1 MAGIKNGIKN
11 IKDTITA
18 ECSSKFNI
26 DSNPAEIINNV
37 KSKMENEGGNFKGDE
52 NEGSFNLPTSVGT
65 IERNYSVSDNKL
77 KIDITKKP
85 MMLPCSMIESELEK
99 RLK

>member
-1 MAGIKNGIKN
+1 MV
-11 IKDTITA
+11 
-18 ECSSKFNI
+18 ECSFKFNI
-26 DSNPAEIINNV
+26 DSSPAAIINNL
-37 KSKMENEGGNFKGDE
+37 KSKIEKEGGSFTGDE
-52 NEGSFNLPTSVGT
+52 NEGNFNLPTPVGS
-65 IERNYSVSDNKL
+65 IEGNYLVIDNEL

>member
-1 MAGIKNGIKN
+1 M
-11 IKDTITA
+11 A
-18 ECSSKFNI
+18 ECSFKFNI
-26 DSNPAEIINNV
+26 ESNPAEIINKV
-37 KSKMENEGGNFKGDE
+37 KIQIEKEGGSFTG
-52 NEGSFNLPTSVGT
+52 NESEGNFNLPTPVGT
-65 IERNYSVSDNKL
+65 IEGNYSVIDNEL

>member
-1 MAGIKNGIKN
+1 MV
-11 IKDTITA
+11 
-18 ECSSKFNI
+18 ECSFKFNI
-26 DSNPAEIINNV
+26 ELNPAEIINKV
-37 KSKMENEGGNFKGDE
+37 KLKIENEGGSFTGGEKEGNFGLSTPVGAI
-52 NEGSFNLPTSVGT
+52 EG
-65 IERNYSVSDNKL
+65 NYSVIDNEL

>member
-1 MAGIKNGIKN
+1 M
-11 IKDTITA
+11 A
-18 ECSSKFNI
+18 ECSFKFNI
-26 DSNPAEIINNV
+26 DSSPVEIIEKV
-37 KSKMENEGGNFKGDE
+37 KLKIENEGGNFTGDD
-52 NEGSFNLPTSVGT
+52 NEGDFNLPTPVGA
-65 IERNYSVSDNKL
+65 IEGNYSISDNEL

>member
-1 MAGIKNGIKN
+1 M
-11 IKDTITA
+11 A
-18 ECSSKFNI
+18 ECSFNFNI
-26 DSNPAEIINNV
+26 DSNPAEIVNNV
-37 KSKMENEGGNFKGDE
+37 KLKIENEGGTFTGNE
-52 NEGSFNLPTSVGT
+52 NSGNFNLPTPVGA
-65 IERNYSVSDNKL
+65 IEGNYSVIANEL

>member
-1 MAGIKNGIKN
+1 MS
-11 IKDTITA
+11 
-18 ECSSKFNI
+18 ECSFNFNI
-26 DSNPAEIINNV
+26 ESNPAEIINKV
-37 KSKMENEGGNFKGDE
+37 KSKIENEGGSFTGDE
-52 NEGSFNLPTSVGT
+52 KEGNFNLPTPVGA
-65 IERNYSVSDNKL
+65 IEGKYTVSENEL

>member
-1 MAGIKNGIKN
+1 M
-11 IKDTITA
+11 T
-18 ECSSKFNI
+18 ECSFKFNI
-26 DSNPAEIINNV
+26 DSSPAEIINIV
-37 KSKMENEGGNFKGDE
+37 KSKIENEGGNFRGDDS
-52 NEGSFNLPTSVGT
+52 EGNFNLLTPVGA
-65 IERNYSVSDNKL
+65 IEGNYTVIDNEL

>member
-1 MAGIKNGIKN
+1 M
-11 IKDTITA
+11 A
-18 ECSSKFNI
+18 ECSFKFNI
-26 DSNPAEIINNV
+26 DSSPAVIINNV
-37 KSKMENEGGNFKGDE
+37 KTKIENEGGSFTGDE
-52 NEGSFNLPTSVGT
+52 NEGNFNLPTPVGA
-65 IERNYSVSDNKL
+65 IEGNYSVINKEL

>member
-1 MAGIKNGIKN
+1 M
-11 IKDTITA
+11 A
-18 ECSSKFNI
+18 ECSFKFNI
-26 DSNPAEIINNV
+26 DSNPVDIVDKV
-37 KSKMENEGGNFKGDE
+37 KSKIENEGGSFAGDE
-52 NEGSFNLPTSVGT
+52 NQGNFNLPTPVGA
-65 IERNYSVSDNKL
+65 IEGNYSVNDNEL

>member
-1 MAGIKNGIKN
+1 M
-11 IKDTITA
+11 A
-18 ECSSKFNI
+18 ECSFKFNI
-26 DSNPAEIINNV
+26 DSSPAEIIEKV
-37 KSKMENEGGNFKGDE
+37 KSKIENEGGSFIGDV
-52 NEGSFNLPTSVGT
+52 NEGNFNLPTPVGA
-65 IERNYSVSDNKL
+65 IEGNYTVSDNEL

>member
-1 MAGIKNGIKN
+1 M
-11 IKDTITA
+11 A
-18 ECSSKFNI
+18 ECSFKFNI
-26 DSNPAEIINNV
+26 DSNPVYIVDKV
-37 KSKMENEGGNFKGDE
+37 KSKIENEGGSFTGDE
-52 NEGSFNLPTSVGT
+52 NEGSFDLATPVGS
-65 IERNYSVSDNKL
+65 IEGNYSVDDNEL

>member
-1 MAGIKNGIKN
+1 M
-11 IKDTITA
+11 A
-18 ECSSKFNI
+18 ECTFKFNI
-26 DSNPAEIINNV
+26 ESNPAEIINKV
-37 KSKMENEGGNFKGDE
+37 KLKIENEGGSFTG
-52 NEGSFNLPTSVGT
+52 NEKDGNFNLPTPVGT
-65 IERNYSVSDNKL
+65 IEGNYLVSDNEL

>member
-1 MAGIKNGIKN
+1 M
-11 IKDTITA
+11 A
-18 ECSSKFNI
+18 ECSFKFNI
-26 DSNPAEIINNV
+26 DSSPAEIINNV
-37 KSKMENEGGNFKGDE
+37 KSKIENEGGNFTGDE
-52 NEGSFNLPTSVGT
+52 KEGNFNLPTIVGT
-65 IERNYSVSDNKL
+65 IEGNYSVIDNEL

>member
-1 MAGIKNGIKN
+1 M
-11 IKDTITA
+11 A
-18 ECSSKFNI
+18 ECSFKFNI
-26 DSNPAEIINNV
+26 DSSPSEIIEKV
-37 KSKMENEGGNFKGDE
+37 KSKIENEGGSFTGDK
-52 NEGSFNLPTSVGT
+52 NEGNFNLPTPVGA
-65 IERNYSVSDNKL
+65 IEGNYTVSDNEL

>member
-1 MAGIKNGIKN
+1 M
-11 IKDTITA
+11 A
-18 ECSSKFNI
+18 ECSFKFNI
-26 DSNPAEIINNV
+26 DSNPSEIINKV
-37 KSKMENEGGNFKGDE
+37 KLKIENEGGSFTSDE
-52 NEGSFNLPTSVGT
+52 SEGNFNLPTPVGA
-65 IERNYSVSDNKL
+65 IEGNYSVIDNEL

>member
-1 MAGIKNGIKN
+1 M
-11 IKDTITA
+11 A
-18 ECSSKFNI
+18 ECSFKFNI
-26 DSNPAEIINNV
+26 DSSPAEIINIV
-37 KSKMENEGGNFKGDE
+37 KSKIENEGGSFTGDDS
-52 NEGSFNLPTSVGT
+52 EGNFNLPTPVGA
-65 IERNYSVSDNKL
+65 IEGNYMVNDNKL

>member
-1 MAGIKNGIKN
+1 M
-11 IKDTITA
+11 A
-18 ECSSKFNI
+18 ECSFKFNI
-26 DSNPAEIINNV
+26 QSNLAEIINNV
-37 KSKMENEGGNFKGDE
+37 KLKIENEGGSFTGDVS
-52 NEGSFNLPTSVGT
+52 EGNFNLPTPVGA
-65 IERNYSVSDNKL
+65 IEGNYSVSENEL

>member
-1 MAGIKNGIKN
+1 MS
-11 IKDTITA
+11 
-18 ECSSKFNI
+18 ECSFKFKI
-26 DSNPAEIINNV
+26 ESNPADIINKV
-37 KSKMENEGGNFKGDE
+37 KSKIENEGGNFTGDE
-52 NEGSFNLPTSVGT
+52 SEGNFNLPTPVGA
-65 IERNYSVSDNKL
+65 IEGNYTVSENEL

>member
-1 MAGIKNGIKN
+1 M
-11 IKDTITA
+11 A
-18 ECSSKFNI
+18 ECSFKFNI

-37 KSKMENEGGNFKGDE
+37 KSKIESEGGSFTGDANGGNF
-52 NEGSFNLPTSVGT
+52 NLPSPVGS
-65 IERNYSVSDNKL
+65 IEGNYSIIDNEL

>member
-1 MAGIKNGIKN
+1 M
-11 IKDTITA
+11 A
-18 ECSSKFNI
+18 ECSFNFNI
-26 DSNPAEIINNV
+26 ESNPAEIINKV
-37 KSKMENEGGNFKGDE
+37 KSKIENEGGSFTGDE
-52 NEGSFNLPTSVGT
+52 NEGNFNLPTPVGA
-65 IERNYSVSDNKL
+65 IEGNYKVSDNEL